1 MRHTNDEPK
10 NRRDYTWQRIIV
22 IQTIQTKTQ
31 TTALLTETH
40 RARTEIPIRTA
51 IILIQMLPTAETA
64 AEIPMPMTSLTAI
77 SRSAMKGP
85 ALNTETAG
93 K

>member
-40 RARTEIPIRTA
+40 RARTKIPTRTA
-51 IILIQMLPTAETA
+51 AILIPMLPTAKTA
-64 AEIPMPMTSLTAI
+64 GGTQMPMTSQTAI
-77 SRSAMKGP
+77 RSDG
-85 ALNTETAG
+85 
-93 K
+93 